1 MNNINFVIDNYL
13 VRGLDYYNRTVFEV
27 KTILDNNTI
36 DLAGGGRYDYLAN
49 FIDNNYNIAGCG
61 FAGGLERLTL
71 IINNYNPQESFN
83 VIKILFALISDKKD
97 LDIFK
102 YLLNIMK
109 TIDSNVNLLK
119 DNYSIYFTVENSLKS
134 ALKLANNMNLDY
146 IVFIG
151 EQEIE
156 KNIFQIKNLKTGKQ
170 KEFSLNEINLL
181 VKNINDF
188 LDKLN

>member
-1 MNNINFVIDNYL
+1 
-13 VRGLDYYNRTVFEV
+13 
-27 KTILDNNTI
+27 
-36 DLAGGGRYDYLAN
+36 
-49 FIDNNYNIAGCG
+49 
-61 FAGGLERLTL
+61 
-71 IINNYNPQESFN
+71 
-83 VIKILFALISDKKD
+83 
-97 LDIFK
+97 
-102 YLLNIMK
+102 MK

-119 DNYSIYFTVENSLKS
+119 DNYSIYFSVENSLKS
-134 ALKLANNMNLDY
+134 ALKLANNMNIDY
-146 IVFIG
+146 IIFIG